1 MMNIRMDNGCI
12 VNIDVAQG
20 VQYGYDARVDVVGT
34 RGIIQIGDLKQGTT
48 LSYTKD
54 GMRGEVVKSWT
65 DLFSEA
71 YLNEDISFI
80 QAILEDREPE
90 VTGWDGMKAVEIV
103 KAGNES
109 IRTGQVIKI

>member
-1 MMNIRMDNGCI
+1 MVR
-12 VNIDVAQG
+12 
-20 VQYGYDARVDVVGT
+20 T

-54 GMRGEVVKSWT
+54 GMKGAVVKSWR

-80 QAILEDREPE
+80 RSIMEDKEPE

-109 IRTGQVIKI
+109 IRTGQIVKL